1 MIEVHYAECQA
12 PKSFIPIFK
21 TIPKNKEEKK
31 KVEKENQVWSPVK
44 GIIFRL
50 NLPYRWVIL
59 LLGCRNSGIGI
70 EQKPSS
76 GHYIS
81 EKSYSIQWGNH
92 HRTTNNCIV

>member
-12 PKSFIPIFK
+12 PKSFILIFK
-21 TIPKNKEEKK
+21 IIPKNKEEG

-44 GIIFRL
+44 GIMFRL
-50 NLPYRWVIL
+50 KVPYLWVIL
-59 LLGCRNSGIGI
+59 LLGCRNRGIGI

-76 GHYIS
+76 RRYIS
-81 EKSYSIQWGNH
+81 EKSYSIQGENH